1 MYRSLLAVLLLGAG
15 ACGAATAPTT
25 TQSLPSTTVGEV
37 AAPAVATTLAELSP
51 CDPAPFVPTHLPD
64 RVAEERPEA
73 ATSFVDRFTAI
84 PGTSVGI
91 WADQAG
97 RPVLALVRGAL
108 PPERWQQQPEVIEV
122 RDFRAA
128 LGPLSEG
135 VWAVAWFEGPG
146 RCDDYSLF
154 LYPPTGPEEVRTVA
168 ASLVGG

>member
-1 MYRSLLAVLLLGAG
+1 MSRFLFVVLVLGAG
-15 ACGAATAPTT
+15 ACGPDSAPRTTQFLPTT
-25 TQSLPSTTVGEV
+25 TLGEV
-37 AAPAVATTLAELSP
+37 AAPAAITTLPELPP

-64 RVAEERPEA
+64 RVAEERPET

-84 PGTSVGI
+84 PGTSVGL

-108 PPERWQQQPEVIEV
+108 PPERWAEEPEVVEV

-135 VWAVAWFEGPG
+135 VWAVAWFEGPA

>member
-1 MYRSLLAVLLLGAG
+1 MLGAG

-84 PGTSVGI
+84 PGTSVGT

-108 PPERWQQQPEVIEV
+108 PPERWHEQPEVIEV